1 MTRPPAITSFAV
13 TVLIGFQGTLGAGS
27 LPGQAPAD
35 TGLLTQ
41 PGQTV
46 VIRGGWLFDG
56 VADVRVPNEGIL
68 MRGGKFLDVDG
79 GLGEYDVEDAL
90 VIDLDDDETIMPGMF
105 DLHAHH
111 RVGFGTDDREETR
124 WVPML
129 HLANG
134 ITSTFPAGEL
144 DPEGMMDARRRIESA
159 EQIGARIFNSGPYFG
174 NARNQCPAVRTY
186 RDSCEHWPD
195 DMTDQQIRDRVDDW
209 ALSGIKSIK
218 AKQASTHEL
227 RIVIDQAHRHGITVT
242 AHLHNY
248 EGRGTDVSVRDAILM
263 GIDRVEHSFVDQHLI
278 LAGQVEP
285 GTLEF
290 EEWIRLFLDH
300 NVYFNGTNW
309 LYGRAVIES
318 DPSVD
323 TSRLLAEVD
332 VDRFFTPYLRSLR
345 SGREEGGEGSMNRLT
360 EQEREWNRINGT
372 DGYTVVFNHK
382 APGLLRL
389 YELGGGHLITTG
401 TDDWSG
407 FRIHNELFALAYI
420 GLPLQAVLKAATIN
434 GAGALGVS
442 DWLGTIE
449 TGKIADLY
457 VVRGN
462 PLNDILATRNGHLVM
477 KAGQLYDVE
486 ALIRAAE
493 GKIGPTGPQGL
504 HGSRGETGSY
514 H

>member
-1 MTRPPAITSFAV
+1 MTRAPTITPFALTLLV
-13 TVLIGFQGTLGAGS
+13 GLQGTLAPDP
-27 LPGQAPAD
+27 LLGQAPVD

-41 PGQTV
+41 PGQAV

-56 VADVRVPNEGIL
+56 VADVRIPNEGIL
-68 MRGGKFLDVDG
+68 IRGGKFLDVDG
-79 GLGEYDVEDAL
+79 ALGDYDMQGAL

-144 DPEGMMDARRRIESA
+144 DPEGMMEARRRIESG

-209 ALSGIKSIK
+209 ALRGIKSIK
-218 AKQASTHEL
+218 AKQASPYEL
-227 RIVIDQAHRHGITVT
+227 LIIIDQAHRHGLTVT

-300 NVYFNGTNW
+300 NVYFDGTNW
-309 LYGRAVIES
+309 LYGQAVMEA
-318 DPSVD
+318 DPTVD
-323 TSRLLAEVD
+323 ISRLAEVD
-332 VDRFFTPYLRSLR
+332 TDRFLTPYARSLR
-345 SGREEGGEGSMNRLT
+345 SGRGQGGGDESRNELT
-360 EQEREWNRINGT
+360 AQEREWNRINGT
-372 DGYTVVFNHK
+372 VGYTAVFHNK

-401 TDDWSG
+401 TDSWSG
-407 FRIHNELFALAYI
+407 FRIHNELFTLAYI
-420 GLPLQAVLKAATIN
+420 GLPLHAVLKAATIN
-434 GAGALGVS
+434 GASALGVS
-442 DWLGTIE
+442 DLLGTIE
-449 TGKIADLY
+449 AGKIADLY
-457 VVRGN
+457 IMRGD
-462 PLNDILATRNGHLVM
+462 PLDDILATRNGHLVM

-486 ALIRAAE
+486 ALIRASE
-493 GKIGPTGPQGL
+493 GKIGPTGP
-504 HGSRGETGSY
+504 
-514 H
+514 

>member
-1 MTRPPAITSFAV
+1 MTRAPTITSFAL
-13 TVLIGFQGTLGAGS
+13 TVLVGLQGTLGVCS
-27 LPGQAPAD
+27 LLGQAPVD

-68 MRGGKFLDVDG
+68 IRGGKFIDLDG
-79 GLGEYDVEDAL
+79 GLGDYDVEGAL
-90 VIDLDDDETIMPGMF
+90 VVDLDDEETIMPGMF

-134 ITSTFPAGEL
+134 VTSTFPAGEL
-144 DPEGMMDARRRIESA
+144 DPEGMGDARRRIESG

-174 NARNQCPAVRTY
+174 NARNQCPEVRTHLG
-186 RDSCEHWPD
+186 SCEHWPD

-209 ALSGIKSIK
+209 ALSGIRSIK
-218 AKQASTHEL
+218 AKQASPHEL
-227 RIVIDQAHRHGITVT
+227 LVVIDQAHRHGITVT

-278 LAGQVEP
+278 LAGQVKP

-300 NVYFNGTNW
+300 NVYFDGTNW
-309 LYGRAVIES
+309 LYGQAVIEA
-318 DPSVD
+318 DPAVD
-323 TSRLLAEVD
+323 VSRLAEVD
-332 VDRFFTPYLRSLR
+332 TDRFLTPYARSLR
-345 SGREEGGEGSMNRLT
+345 SGRGPRRGDESRNELT
-360 EQEREWNRINGT
+360 AQEREWDRINGT
-372 DGYTVVFNHK
+372 AGYTLVFNHK

-401 TDDWSG
+401 TDSWSG

-420 GLPLQAVLKAATIN
+420 GLPPQAVLKAATIN
-434 GAGALGVS
+434 GASALGVS

-449 TGKIADLY
+449 AGKIADLY
-457 VVRGN
+457 IMRGN
-462 PLNDILATRNGHLVM
+462 PLDDILATQNGHLVM

-486 ALIRAAE
+486 ALIRASE
-493 GKIGPTGPQGL
+493 GKIGPTGP
-504 HGSRGETGSY
+504 
-514 H
+514 

>member
-1 MTRPPAITSFAV
+1 MDRVPTITSFAM
-13 TVLIGFQGTLGAGS
+13 TVLVGLQATLGASS
-27 LPGQAPAD
+27 LRGQAPAD

-41 PGQTV
+41 PGQAV

-79 GLGEYDVEDAL
+79 GLGDYDIQDAL

-105 DLHAHH
+105 DLHAHN

-144 DPEGMMDARRRIESA
+144 DPEGMMEARRRIESG

-174 NARNQCPAVRTY
+174 NARNQCPEVRTY

-209 ALSGIKSIK
+209 ALRGIRSIK
-218 AKQASTHEL
+218 AKQASPQEL
-227 RIVIDQAHRHGITVT
+227 LIVIDQAHRHGITVT

-248 EGRGTDVSVRDAILM
+248 AGRGTDVSVRDAILM
-263 GIDRVEHSFVDQHLI
+263 GIDRVEHSFVDQQLI

-290 EEWIRLFLDH
+290 ERQIRLFLDH
-300 NVYFNGTNW
+300 NVYFDGTNW
-309 LYGRAVIES
+309 LYARAVIEA
-318 DPSVD
+318 DPNVD
-323 TSRLLAEVD
+323 TSRLGEVD
-332 VDRFFTPYLRSLR
+332 TDRFLTPYVRSQR
-345 SGREEGGEGSMNRLT
+345 SGRGRGRGDGSVSQLT

-372 DGYTVVFNHK
+372 AGYTAVFNNN

-401 TDDWSG
+401 TDSWSG

-420 GLPLQAVLKAATIN
+420 GLPLHAVLKAATIN
-434 GAGALGVS
+434 GASALGVS
-442 DWLGTIE
+442 DLLGTIE
-449 TGKIADLY
+449 TGKIADIY
-457 VVRGN
+457 IMRGN
-462 PLNDILATRNGHLVM
+462 PLDDILTTRNGHLVM

-486 ALIRAAE
+486 ALIQASE
-493 GKIGPTGPQGL
+493 GKIGPTGP
-504 HGSRGETGSY
+504 
-514 H
+514 

>member
-1 MTRPPAITSFAV
+1 MTRVPTITSFAM
-13 TVLIGFQGTLGAGS
+13 TVLVGLQATLGAGS
-27 LPGQAPAD
+27 LRGQAPVD
-35 TGLLTQ
+35 MGLLTQ
-41 PGQTV
+41 PGQVV

-68 MRGGKFLDVDG
+68 IRGGKFLDVDG
-79 GLGEYDVEDAL
+79 GLGDYDIQDAL

-144 DPEGMMDARRRIESA
+144 DPEGMMEARRRIESG

-174 NARNQCPAVRTY
+174 NARNQCPEVRTY

-209 ALSGIKSIK
+209 ALRGIRSIK
-218 AKQASTHEL
+218 AKQASPQEL
-227 RIVIDQAHRHGITVT
+227 LIVIDQAHRRGITVT

-248 EGRGTDVSVRDAILM
+248 AGRGTDVSVRDAILM

-290 EEWIRLFLDH
+290 EQQIRLFLDH
-300 NVYFNGTNW
+300 NVYFDGTNW
-309 LYGRAVIES
+309 LYGRAVIEA

-323 TSRLLAEVD
+323 TSRVGEVD
-332 VDRFFTPYLRSLR
+332 TDRFLTPYVRSQR
-345 SGREEGGEGSMNRLT
+345 SERRQGRGDGSVNQLT
-360 EQEREWNRINGT
+360 EQEREWNRINGRV
-372 DGYTVVFNHK
+372 GYTAVFNNK

-389 YELGGGHLITTG
+389 HELGGGHLITTG

-420 GLPLQAVLKAATIN
+420 GLPLHAVLKAATIN
-434 GAGALGVS
+434 GASALGVS
-442 DWLGTIE
+442 DSLGTIE
-449 TGKIADLY
+449 AGKIADVY
-457 VVRGN
+457 IMRGN
-462 PLNDILATRNGHLVM
+462 PLDDILTTRNGHLVM
-477 KAGQLYDVE
+477 KAGQLYDVK
-486 ALIRAAE
+486 ALIQASE
-493 GKIGPTGPQGL
+493 GKIGPTGP
-504 HGSRGETGSY
+504 
-514 H
+514 

>member
-1 MTRPPAITSFAV
+1 MTSVSTITSFAM
-13 TVLIGFQGTLGAGS
+13 TVLVGLQATLGVGS
-27 LPGQAPAD
+27 LRGQAPVD

-41 PGQTV
+41 PGQAV

-79 GLGEYDVEDAL
+79 GLGDYDIQDAL

-144 DPEGMMDARRRIESA
+144 DPEGMMEARDRIESG

-174 NARNQCPAVRTY
+174 NARNQCPEVRTY

-209 ALSGIKSIK
+209 ALRGIRGIK
-218 AKQASTHEL
+218 AKQASPHEL
-227 RIVIDQAHRHGITVT
+227 QIVIDQAHRRGITVT

-248 EGRGTDVSVRDAILM
+248 AGRGTDVSVRDAILM
-263 GIDRVEHSFVDQHLI
+263 GIDRVEHSFVDQPLI

-290 EEWIRLFLDH
+290 EQQIRLFLDH
-300 NVYFNGTNW
+300 NVYFDGTNW
-309 LYGRAVIES
+309 LYGRAVIEA

-323 TSRLLAEVD
+323 ASRVGEVD
-332 VDRFFTPYLRSLR
+332 TDRFLTPYVRSQR
-345 SGREEGGEGSMNRLT
+345 SGRRQGRGDGSVNQLT

-372 DGYTVVFNHK
+372 VGYTAVFNNK

-389 YELGGGHLITTG
+389 HELGGGHLITTG

-420 GLPLQAVLKAATIN
+420 GLPLHAVLKAATIN
-434 GAGALGVS
+434 GASALGVS
-442 DWLGTIE
+442 DSLGTIE
-449 TGKIADLY
+449 AGKIADVY
-457 VVRGN
+457 IMRGN
-462 PLNDILATRNGHLVM
+462 PLDDILTTRNGHLVM

-486 ALIRAAE
+486 ALIQASE
-493 GKIGPTGPQGL
+493 GKIGPTGP
-504 HGSRGETGSY
+504 
-514 H
+514 

>member
-1 MTRPPAITSFAV
+1 MNRAPTITSFAL
-13 TVLIGFQGTLGAGS
+13 TVLVGLPGPMGAGS
-27 LPGQAPAD
+27 LRGQAPAE

-41 PGQTV
+41 SGQTV

-56 VADVRVPNEGIL
+56 VSDIRVPNEGIL
-68 MRGGKFLDVDG
+68 VRGGKFLDVDG
-79 GLGEYDVEDAL
+79 GLGDYDVQGAL
-90 VIDLDDDETIMPGMF
+90 VIDLGDDETIMPGMF

-111 RVGFGTDDREETR
+111 RVGFGTDDREETQ

-134 ITSTFPAGEL
+134 ITSSFPAGEL
-144 DPEGMMDARRRIESA
+144 DPEGMMDARRRIESG

-174 NARNQCPAVRTY
+174 NARNQCPEARTY

-195 DMTDQQIRDRVDDW
+195 DMSDQQIRDRVDDW
-209 ALSGIKSIK
+209 ALRGIKSIK
-218 AKQASTHEL
+218 AKQASPQEL
-227 RIVIDQAHRHGITVT
+227 AIVIDQAHRHGITVT

-300 NVYFNGTNW
+300 EVYFDGTNW
-309 LYGRAVIES
+309 LYGRAVIEA
-318 DPSVD
+318 DPNVD
-323 TSRLLAEVD
+323 TSRLIEED
-332 VDRFFTPYLRSLR
+332 MDRFLTPYVRSLR
-345 SGREEGGEGSMNRLT
+345 TGQGRGDRSGNRLT

-372 DGYTVVFNHK
+372 AGYTVVFNHK
-382 APGLLRL
+382 APGLRRL

-401 TDDWSG
+401 TDSWTG

-420 GLPLQAVLKAATIN
+420 GLPLHAVLKAATMN
-434 GAGALGVS
+434 GARALGVS
-442 DWLGTIE
+442 DWLGSIE
-449 TGKIADLY
+449 TGKVADLY
-457 VVRGN
+457 VLRGD
-462 PLNDILATRNGHLVM
+462 PLDDILSTRNGRLVM

-486 ALIRAAE
+486 ALLRAAE
-493 GKIGPTGPQGL
+493 GKIGPTGP
-504 HGSRGETGSY
+504 
-514 H
+514 